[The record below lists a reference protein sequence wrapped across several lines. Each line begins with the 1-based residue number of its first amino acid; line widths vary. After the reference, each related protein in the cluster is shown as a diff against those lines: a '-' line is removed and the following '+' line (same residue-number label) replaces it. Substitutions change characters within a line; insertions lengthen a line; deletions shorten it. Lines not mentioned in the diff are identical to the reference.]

1 MLPSLAIAAASLLLS
16 GTQAAIPPLLPRLVV
31 SSNSSTTPI
40 PEPPVDITPGF
51 TSTASLTVISETTG
65 NIESTTEAVT
75 PATIT
80 IPTDTD
86 RGGSTPSVTGLPIG
100 SNGGITISGVLTLP
114 SATLP
119 TSFQTTGT
127 AAVVGIGAFA
137 TDAESS
143 FSDVA
148 AAASSIAAIPS
159 PSEEDIRAFEQ
170 LAQDE
175 FEQLSSLETQLDH
188 IDQNSL
194 SDHDSEIVAGA
205 LLGLAAL
212 LGWYTLQL
220 AALAPALATPAAA
233 AGIFAELAPAFAT
246 AATAGLLADALA
258 GLEDLGNN
266 NDDGDDDNDDD
277 DDDDDDDPTTTQET
291 TAVSST
297 ETETETSTTA
307 SSTCSALPYRLS
319 LPDEIDEGNSDNFRR
334 SIAGR
339 IRFGERAILEKRA
352 KRFPFFG
359 ACNPPA
365 GIKPAFPSN
374 PGPKALAAAENGG
387 GAINANYNRD
397 VAKWFDRVVSCTTLT
412 PSFDQIDT
420 TAAKAKTGGLTN
432 FNVDHA
438 WELKFFTDFFESL
451 LPGPRSTDPKLTC
464 AEFDAIFPICILTTV
479 VNQVPGPNNAE
490 FVAMQKDLNNMK
502 GAMFKPTELANDF
515 FTASFSGST
524 DTKIQALQSIGIT
537 VDIFN
542 QNLIKDLFERTNQR
556 MYNTFQGIDQRVVD
570 KSIAIATAD
579 FSFAASYETFMA
591 NRLAQGSQEA
601 WDFVQKWMGIVE
613 TDVAALDPEEEETK
627 QLQKNYD
634 GFKNSP
640 YASEDHYAF
649 RANTDLASAGG
660 APFPFPK
667 RDLWARDGSCPLN
680 QETSTAIAESTTQE
694 STTSISFTETASQTP
709 SQEPTVITDQ
719 TPSVLSTATT
729 LSTFTFISQT
739 PSSITI
745 TVDQTAS
752 ELTPIP
758 SEQTST
764 VEPTDIQVSTSTQ
777 HVPNVQTVTS
787 DGMVCVLIEGSLNPQ
802 CRPLSVPTA
811 NPDGTNI
818 HVNSGCITI
827 NGSPRCASDAG
838 NIAGVYESSYNV
850 ASDPD
855 QPYSTALILSGFDS
869 SSDNRLHATATCQLQ
884 ARWPAN
890 YGDVYFGQDGCLYDS
905 GSNKIFDQ
913 CCSTPD
919 VNNDGPTTN
928 PYVASAPPDSSQ
940 SSGNHD
946 GSSICSS
953 ISKDTCLAAA
963 SRYIDDV
970 VYHQYTSAVW
980 PDSTGADIAN
990 SIFPIAGPL
999 IEDFFDI
1006 DYGCT
1011 VIWTCDDDDAFSQ
1024 GMTGKQIKDSM
1035 LNIYNLNGAK
1045 GCGSTYL
1052 DNRCHITV
1060 NGCNNCRD
1068 AGRDGTIWN
1077 PYSVADGTYAD
1088 ANDGFP
1094 PRR

>member
-1 MLPSLAIAAASLLLS
+1 MLPSLAIAAASLLFS
-16 GTQAAIPPLLPRLVV
+16 GTQAAVPPLLPRLAV

-40 PEPPVDITPGF
+40 PEPPIDSTPGF
-51 TSTASLTVISETTG
+51 TSTASLTVISETTDST
-65 NIESTTEAVT
+65 ESTIEAVT
-75 PATIT
+75 TATT
-80 IPTDTD
+80 TVPTNTN
-86 RGGSTPSVTGLPIG
+86 GGDSTPSVTGLPIG

-127 AAVVGIGAFA
+127 AAVVAIGAIA

-143 FSDVA
+143 FSNVA
-148 AAASSIAAIPS
+148 AAASSIAANPS

-188 IDQNSL
+188 VDQNSL

-220 AALAPALATPAAA
+220 AALAPALATPATAA
-233 AGIFAELAPAFAT
+233 AVFAELAPAFAT
-246 AATAGLLADALA
+246 AVTAGLLANALA
-258 GLEDLGNN
+258 GLGELGNN
-266 NDDGDDDNDDD
+266 NDDGDDNDDD
-277 DDDDDDDPTTTQET
+277 DNDPTTTQET

-319 LPDEIDEGNSDNFRR
+319 LPDEIDEGNSDNFKR

-339 IRFGERAILEKRA
+339 IRLEERATLEKRA

-359 ACNPPA
+359 DCNPPA
-365 GIKPAFPSN
+365 GVKPAFPGN
-374 PGPKALAAAENGG
+374 PGPKALAAAESSGG
-387 GAINANYNRD
+387 TTNANYNRD

-420 TAAKAKTGGLTN
+420 AAAKAKPGALAN

-451 LPGPRSTDPKLTC
+451 LPGPRSSDPKLTC
-464 AEFDAIFPICILTTV
+464 AEFDAIFPVCILTTV
-479 VNQVPGPNNAE
+479 VNQVPGPSNAE

-542 QNLIKDLFERTNQR
+542 LDLVKNLFERTNQR

-570 KSIAIATAD
+570 KSIAIATPD
-579 FSFAASYETFMA
+579 FNFAASYETFMA
-591 NRLAQGSQEA
+591 DRLTKGSQEA
-601 WDFVQKWMGIVE
+601 WEFVQKWMGIVE
-613 TDVAALDPEEEETK
+613 ADIAALDPEEEETK

-634 GFKNSP
+634 GFKDSP
-640 YASEDHYAF
+640 YASEGHYSF
-649 RANTDLASAGG
+649 RANTALAGAGG
-660 APFPFPK
+660 TPFPFPK

-694 STTSISFTETASQTP
+694 STASGFSTETATQTP
-709 SQEPTVITDQ
+709 SQEPTVGTDQ
-719 TPSVLSTATT
+719 TSTVLSTATT
-729 LSTFTFISQT
+729 LSTFTLISQT
-739 PSSITI
+739 PSSTFI

-752 ELTPIP
+752 EITPIV
-758 SEQTST
+758 SEQPTST
-764 VEPTDIQVSTSTQ
+764 GQVTESQASTSTR
-777 HVPNVQTVTS
+777 HVPNVQTVTT

-838 NIAGVYESSYNV
+838 NIASFYESSYNV
-850 ASDPD
+850 ASDPE

-869 SSDNRLHATATCQLQ
+869 SNDNRLHASATCQLQ

-919 VNNDGPTTN
+919 VNNNGPTTN
-928 PYVASAPPDSSQ
+928 PYVAPAPPDASQ

-953 ISKDTCLAAA
+953 FSKDTCLAAA
-963 SRYIDDV
+963 SRYVDDV

-990 SIFPIAGPL
+990 AIFPIAGPF
-999 IEDFFDI
+999 IEDLFGI